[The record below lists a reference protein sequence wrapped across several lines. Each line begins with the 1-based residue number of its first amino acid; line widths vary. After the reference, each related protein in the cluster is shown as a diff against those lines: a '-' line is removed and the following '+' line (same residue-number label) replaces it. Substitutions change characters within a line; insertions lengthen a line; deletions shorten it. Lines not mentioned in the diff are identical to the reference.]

1 MCEWG
6 ATCDERAVEAA
17 EGGGMALWAT
27 GVEVRLVVVLAYIRF
42 PVEVTHSSEMV
53 TKS

>member
-6 ATCDERAVEAA
+6 ATRDERAVEAA

-27 GVEVRLVVVLAYIRF
+27 GVEVIVVVLAYIRF
-42 PVEVTHSSEMV
+42 PVEVRYTPDFSQN
-53 TKS
+53 